1 MDRIPILQ
9 GLARDLWWV
18 PDESGRFRAK
28 NYFDEQL
35 SDVERRRF
43 RVAFEQ
49 MAEAGAV
56 LNEERYRKEGSN
68 LASFKAGKH
77 RLFCF
82 RDGRDVM
89 FVEAFRKKTNKDKRL
104 ARALKTAERI
114 RDAYLDK
121 GAGN

>member
-1 MDRIPILQ
+1 LDRIPILQ

-18 PDESGRFRAK
+18 ADESGRFRAK
-28 NYFDEQL
+28 DYFDEEL

-49 MAEAGAV
+49 MAEAGAIV
-56 LNEERYRKEGSN
+56 NEERYRKEGPN

-77 RLFCF
+77 RLLCF

-89 FVEAFRKKTNKDKRL
+89 LVAAFRKKSDKDKRL
-104 ARALKTAERI
+104 ARVIKTAERI
-114 RDAYLDK
+114 RDAYLDQQT
-121 GAGN
+121 GN